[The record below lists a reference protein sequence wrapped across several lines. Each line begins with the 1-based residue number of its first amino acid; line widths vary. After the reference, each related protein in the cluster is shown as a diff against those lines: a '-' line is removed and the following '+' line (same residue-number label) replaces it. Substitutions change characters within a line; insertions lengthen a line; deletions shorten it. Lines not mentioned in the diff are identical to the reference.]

1 MTEELSTSLT
11 PGQYKGL
18 LQRLSAENCFLESE
32 KSKILAFKTHSDVLS
47 LYTKADPFILTRQVI
62 YGLQLTCF

>member
-32 KSKILAFKTHSDVLS
+32 KSKILAFKTYSGVLS
-47 LYTKADPFILTRQVI
+47 LYTKTDPFS
-62 YGLQLTCF
+62 Y